1 MGFIKKRAYNGC
13 ELESPLYRKVAKEMD
28 KIKEEEWCHYSGM
41 PSPKL
46 YENEYKN
53 KRGKNK

>member
-46 YENEYKN
+46 YENEYK
-53 KRGKNK
+53 KKTR

>member
-1 MGFIKKRAYNGC
+1 MKKRAYDGC
-13 ELESPLYRKVAKEMD
+13 ELSSPLYRKVVKEMA
-28 KIKEEEWCHYSGM
+28 KVKVKEDEWCHYSGM

-46 YENEYKN
+46 YENENKK

>member
-13 ELESPLYRKVAKEMD
+13 ELESPLYRKVAKEMAA
-28 KIKEEEWCHYSGM
+28 KRGSYSTMGI
-41 PSPKL
+41 L
-46 YENEYKN
+46 INEYKK

>member
-13 ELESPLYRKVAKEMD
+13 ELESPLYRKVAKEMAV
-28 KIKEEEWCHYSGM
+28 KLGHVSYSTMG
-41 PSPKL
+41 L
-46 YENEYKN
+46 LINEYKK

>member
-1 MGFIKKRAYNGC
+1 MKKRAYNGC
-13 ELESPLYRKVAKEMD
+13 ELSSPLYRKVVKEMA
-28 KIKEEEWCHYSGM
+28 KVKVKEDEWCHYSGM

-46 YENEYKN
+46 YENENKK